1 MSELRITSLPDLIS
15 PRIAF
20 PGIDSIGGV
29 FFANIAF
36 EWITHN
42 IINRVK
48 QVTSGTTAPTQPQQ
62 EEEEEDEEEDDDDDE
77 GLVEEQLNQN
87 DADMHGSRPA
97 SPKPSSSADVRV
109 SSNPPTHE
117 EQATPAPEQK
127 RRPGRPRGSKNR
139 RPRVGSAKHE
149 SQFQASATSTTP
161 ASTGPPSHPNITPQ
175 NQQYYEFQWRV
186 LNLCAEFYGAAEE
199 LVKGT
204 SPLVVAQ
211 CYHMGPGVKVDPLAM
226 LGDAKRVC
234 DTLLANPSQ
243 LVTNPPPPIYPVLPT
258 IYQPAPQPPAATPV
272 ASTSTST
279 ATPAATVA
287 PTPGVITGA
296 QSFVVPLGT
305 QPGYPYATMYGA
317 APGQYPTTP
326 YYHQYAAYHPGAYYA
341 QPQPIPTAQPTASTS
356 TAPAPTPAPAVT
368 TTQVQ
373 PTATI
378 TTTPATGGTMI
389 GNQGAWSDEE
399 MEQLKK
405 LAERSKATGT
415 SGEIDWDWVVQE
427 WGISRTRHQIL
438 IKATALGLKESS
450 TRAPKRRRGE
460 DGTDVPVMSSLQP
473 STSNTSNPSTTPV
486 AVSSMASPAQSTNQ
500 SAPTPSASPALQNQ
514 QRPSSSK
521 GPVTAAPAPKMP
533 WPMPTVAVSTVPV
546 ITTPATTHEQQRTSY
561 YRPRPNQTDSS
572 GKTTPTATGPI
583 SHQQPVTH
591 QYMYTP
597 NGQASR

>member
-1 MSELRITSLPDLIS
+1 MDNPQHYQPLSYALHAPSTSN
-15 PRIAF
+15 
-20 PGIDSIGGV
+20 PGR
-29 FFANIAF
+29 
-36 EWITHN
+36 THYTTTQYTPPQ
-42 IINRVK
+42 K
-48 QVTSGTTAPTQPQQ
+48 QVASGTAAPAQPQQ
-62 EEEEEDEEEDDDDDE
+62 EEEEEEEEEDDDDDE

-87 DADMHGSRPA
+87 DADMHGSRPT
-97 SPKPSSSADVRV
+97 SPKPSSSVGARA
-109 SSNPPTHE
+109 SSHAPTHE

-149 SQFQASATSTTP
+149 SQFQASAASTTP
-161 ASTGPPSHPNITPQ
+161 AATGPPSHPNITPQ

-226 LGDAKRVC
+226 LGDAKRV
-234 DTLLANPSQ
+234 S
-243 LVTNPPPPIYPVLPT
+243 
-258 IYQPAPQPPAATPV
+258 QPPSATPV

-279 ATPAATVA
+279 ATPATAAA

-341 QPQPIPTAQPTASTS
+341 QPQPMPTAQPTASTS
-356 TAPAPTPAPAVT
+356 AAPAPTPAPTVT

-399 MEQLKK
+399 MERLKK
-405 LAERSKATGT
+405 LAERSKAKAA

-473 STSNTSNPSTTPV
+473 STSNASNPSTTPI

-546 ITTPATTHEQQRTSY
+546 IATPATPHEQQRTSY

-572 GKTTPTATGPI
+572 GKTTPTATTTIP
-583 SHQQPVTH
+583 HQQPVTH

-597 NGQASR
+597 NGQVGTGYRPKENGK